1 MVPPPLPSRDR
12 NGAVPVPRPP
22 EQDWLVL
29 EADPS
34 YIASNILPELLA
46 RHLGNNYQNDYQIDV
61 VQRANPA
68 VTIYK
73 SGSLQQSAQR
83 PSEAAASVTLFDVM
97 PQMLVRGGFGRGPRP
112 GPPRLAIAF

>member
-29 EADPS
+29 DADPS
-34 YIASNILPELLA
+34 YIASNVLPDLLA
-46 RHLGNNYQNDYQIDV
+46 RHLGSHYQNAYQIDV
-61 VQRANPA
+61 VQRANPS

-73 SGSLQQSAQR
+73 SGSAQQSAKR
-83 PSEAAASVTLFDVM
+83 SPEAAASVTLFDVM
-97 PQMLVRGGFGRGPRP
+97 PQMLVRGVFGRGPR
-112 GPPRLAIAF
+112 